1 MAARLLGAR
10 AFQGKLSMPPSDLRE
25 LHEELSLAKGTAADL
40 AVFARLFEGLEVPL
54 AIWSL
59 SPGAHEFDLI
69 ASNQPAAAL
78 LDETTEVGFDP
89 PTFTQAGLHDRL
101 RGLLSS
107 PVAMTLG
114 EFSTSDGLRV
124 FSARGLAL
132 GEGVVGVGFFEVTH
146 RRTLERERLEIVQ
159 RMQHAQKLESLGV
172 LAGGIAH
179 DFNNLLAG
187 IMGNTS
193 LALLEMSPTARA
205 RPLLERAEATA
216 RIASELT
223 RQMLA
228 YSGRGR
234 FVIEP
239 IDLSQLV
246 EEMARLLEVSL
257 TSRAV
262 VRYEMAANLPMVE
275 ADASQIRQVVMN
287 LVTNASEAV
296 EGTSGVIRLRT
307 GLVRADERY
316 LGGYW
321 LADDVVPGDFVFVEV
336 SDTGRGMAEAT
347 KARLFD
353 PFFTTKRTGR
363 GLGMAAVL
371 GIVRGHH
378 GAIKVYSE
386 VGRGTTIKV
395 LLPVS
400 QGSIISR
407 AAEVAAEPRAP
418 TDALVLVVDDE
429 ETVRNIACEI
439 LTHIGC
445 RTLAAG
451 DGQAAVDIFRQRP
464 DEIDLVVVDLTMPIM
479 DGEEAFRI
487 IRSIRPNVPII
498 LTSGYNRQDSAARFA
513 GRNISGFLQ
522 KPWTAKDLIAV
533 VGEALERDKA

>member
-1 MAARLLGAR
+1 V
-10 AFQGKLSMPPSDLRE
+10 PPSDLHE
-25 LHEELSLAKGTAADL
+25 LRAELSLAKGTADDL
-40 AVFARLFEGLEVPL
+40 AVFARLFEALEVPL

-59 SPGAHEFDLI
+59 SPGADEFDLI
-69 ASNQPAAAL
+69 ASNQPAAEL
-78 LDETTEVGFDP
+78 LGETTGGDFDP
-89 PTFTQAGLHDRL
+89 PLFTQDGLNDRL

-107 PVAMTLG
+107 PAATALG
-114 EFSTSDGLRV
+114 EFSTIDGLRV

-146 RRTLERERLEIVQ
+146 RRILERERLELVQ

-193 LALLEMSPTARA
+193 LALLEMAPTARA
-205 RPLLERAEATA
+205 RPLLERAAATA

-262 VRYEMAANLPMVE
+262 VRYEMAANLPMVD
-275 ADASQIRQVVMN
+275 ADASQVRQVVMN

-307 GLVRADERY
+307 GLVRADDRY
-316 LGGYW
+316 LDGYW
-321 LADDVVPGDFVFVEV
+321 LADGVVPGDFVFVEV
-336 SDTGRGMAEAT
+336 SDTGRGMEEAT

-386 VGRGTTIKV
+386 LGRGTTIKV
-395 LLPVS
+395 LFPVS
-400 QGSIISR
+400 QGSISSR

-429 ETVRNIACEI
+429 ETVRNIACEV
-439 LTHIGC
+439 LAYIGC
-445 RTLAAG
+445 RTLSAG
-451 DGQAAVDIFRQRP
+451 DGQAAVDIFRQQP
-464 DEIDLVVVDLTMPIM
+464 DEIDLVMVDLTMPIM

-487 IRSIRPNVPII
+487 IRSIRPNVPIV

-513 GRNISGFLQ
+513 GRTISGFLQ

-533 VGEALERDKA
+533 VGEALDRGKE